1 MSHGKTSTVLAVI
14 ASIVMV
20 DIEGVP
26 HKTILVPGKLIG
38 PSRAGLLLPMPFEKA
53 LARWDTRGIVSSVS
67 HGCVLSVFAVVADK
81 ILSLPRELKAAELA
95 SVLRVSW
102 DLLFAAN
109 PELLPDLHAGRQISL
124 GKDAP

>member
-1 MSHGKTSTVLAVI
+1 MQVSSWWTSKEVL
-14 ASIVMV
+14 
-20 DIEGVP
+20 
-26 HKTILVPGKLIG
+26 TRQFWYLGKLIG
-38 PSRAGLLLPMPFEKA
+38 PSRAGLLLPMPFGKA

-81 ILSLPRELKAAELA
+81 ILSLPRQLKAAELA